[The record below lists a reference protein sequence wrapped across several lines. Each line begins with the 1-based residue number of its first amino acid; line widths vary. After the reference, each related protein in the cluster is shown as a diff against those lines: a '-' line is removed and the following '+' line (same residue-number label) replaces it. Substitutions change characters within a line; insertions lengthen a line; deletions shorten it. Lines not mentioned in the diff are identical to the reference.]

1 MPTTLSPTDHYVQI
15 NGLSLHYVDWGGDS
29 NRNLLLVHGQGGTA
43 HSWDFVARELSG
55 EFRVLA
61 IDQRGHGDSDH
72 TREGY
77 ALTAFASD
85 LAGLARE
92 VGIVPYDYCG
102 APGGAQRHR
111 ICRGDHSDHLKHLVC
126 LDYGPEMSAVSAQNQ
141 IGGMNRRA
149 LGWRSIDEF
158 VKQASEQNPLASEE
172 YLREL
177 RQFLVD

>member
-43 HSWDFVARELSG
+43 RSWGFVARELSG

-102 APGGAQRHR
+102 ASLGARNGIAYAGGTTRTT
-111 ICRGDHSDHLKHLVC
+111 SSTS
-126 LDYGPEMSAVSAQNQ
+126 SAWTTAP
-141 IGGMNRRA
+141 R
-149 LGWRSIDEF
+149 
-158 VKQASEQNPLASEE
+158 
-172 YLREL
+172 
-177 RQFLVD
+177 

>member
-1 MPTTLSPTDHYVQI
+1 M
-15 NGLSLHYVDWGGDS
+15 
-29 NRNLLLVHGQGGTA
+29 HGQGGTA
-43 HSWDFVARELSG
+43 RSWDFVARELSG

-102 APGGAQRHR
+102 ASLGARNGIAYAGGTTRTT
-111 ICRGDHSDHLKHLVC
+111 SNTS
-126 LDYGPEMSAVSAQNQ
+126 SAWTTAP
-141 IGGMNRRA
+141 R
-149 LGWRSIDEF
+149 
-158 VKQASEQNPLASEE
+158 
-172 YLREL
+172 
-177 RQFLVD
+177 